1 MSRNNESVDIS
12 AILDAIKE
20 AKNSLEDIIYDI
32 QDSDTLEETVNDEVY
47 YSGLDVPYDVFD
59 EEFREKGEAKKLAVK
74 VLRESVF
81 EAMMSEL
88 KQSIIN
94 YVDHAVWCHED
105 RLGDWMNKVSK
116 YGILQCLVNHSKSE
130 RYDLVNRCD
139 YYESFN
145 ERVEDVLS
153 ELRKTIML
161 ESDGRIV
168 LDSSFKN
175 CDITVHAEESLEALD
190 ALYKGEGWIQEFMA
204 TVRKENE
211 LSDAEVDNILEYDT
225 EFDDDDEQI
234 HIWKI
239 SQTMLE
245 YEYESLQ
252 QNLEFTSIMGFDP
265 LQDMVDE
272 LIRVQP
278 AKEYEEKLNAL
289 LKERF
294 ALVNEKIQELRMDVS
309 W

>member
-1 MSRNNESVDIS
+1 
-12 AILDAIKE
+12 
-20 AKNSLEDIIYDI
+20 
-32 QDSDTLEETVNDEVY
+32 
-47 YSGLDVPYDVFD
+47 
-59 EEFREKGEAKKLAVK
+59 
-74 VLRESVF
+74 
-81 EAMMSEL
+81 
-88 KQSIIN
+88 
-94 YVDHAVWCHED
+94 
-105 RLGDWMNKVSK
+105 MNKVSK
-116 YGILQCLVNHSKSE
+116 YSILQGLVNYSKSE
-130 RYDLVNRCD
+130 RFDLVNRCD

-153 ELRKTIML
+153 ELHKTIML

-190 ALYKGEGWIQEFMA
+190 ALYKGEGWIQEFMD

-211 LSDAEVDNILEYDT
+211 LSDAEVDNTLEYET
-225 EFDDDDEQI
+225 EFDDDEQI

-239 SQTMLE
+239 SKTQLE
-245 YEYESLQ
+245 YEYENLQ
-252 QNLEFTSIMGFDP
+252 QDLEFTSIMGFEP
-265 LQDMVDE
+265 LQDLVDE
-272 LIRVQP
+272 LIRVKP

-294 ALVNEKIQELRMDVS
+294 ALVNEKIQELRMDVR